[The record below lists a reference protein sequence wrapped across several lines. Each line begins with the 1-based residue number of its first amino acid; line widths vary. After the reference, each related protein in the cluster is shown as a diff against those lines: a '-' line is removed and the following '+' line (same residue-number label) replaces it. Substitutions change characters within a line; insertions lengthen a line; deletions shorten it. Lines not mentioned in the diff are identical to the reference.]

1 MKLGVYVGSF
11 NPPHKGHLKVANY
24 LLNNKIVDKVIM
36 MATPGYWDKKNI
48 NSVKIREEMLKLLQT
63 DNIIV
68 DTIHNKKEYTYEV
81 LRDLK
86 KYYKRDELY
95 LIIGSDNLE
104 KFHLWKNIDELLNY
118 HIIVLKRGKTDI
130 EKYISKF
137 NTNNFIIIN
146 KFPFVNISSTEIRNH
161 LDSKYLDKRVFKYIK
176 ENHLYERSS

>member
-1 MKLGVYVGSF
+1 MVNVF
-11 NPPHKGHLKVANY
+11 
-24 LLNNKIVDKVIM
+24 
-36 MATPGYWDKKNI
+36 
-48 NSVKIREEMLKLLQT
+48 
-63 DNIIV
+63 
-68 DTIHNKKEYTYEV
+68 
-81 LRDLK
+81 DLK

-104 KFHLWKNIDELLNY
+104 KFHLWKNIDEILNY